1 MGMGMGILQLGL
13 NRVAA
18 VSNGGRQCAMHTV
31 TTRRPVLAA
40 FAHLA
45 SLAVLG
51 ALPAC
56 SALSGPASA
65 PAEDEALRAA
75 LAGAHRS
82 AANRERDG
90 ARHPYETLR
99 FFGIRPTQRVVELTP
114 GGGWYTEILA
124 PYLRPQG
131 LFCTA
136 HFAQEGGSEGRRRA
150 RANHDARLAR
160 QPALYDRVVSG
171 TLPSGGR
178 FGDITAALEKDGGA
192 DLIVTFRNV
201 HNWLEDGS
209 LDDTLRACHALLK
222 RGGVLGVVDHR
233 AAPGT
238 SVEAQRKSG
247 YVTEALMQTR
257 AQAVGFKLDA
267 RSEVNANPRD
277 TKDYANGVWALPP
290 TFAGKDVDRERYA
303 AIGESDRFTHRYVKA

>member
-1 MGMGMGILQLGL
+1 M
-13 NRVAA
+13 N
-18 VSNGGRQCAMHTV
+18 T
-31 TTRRPVLAA
+31 TPTRRAAIAALAA
-40 FAHLA
+40 LP
-45 SLAVLG
+45 VLG

-56 SALSGPASA
+56 SALPDAGTAA
-65 PAEDEALRAA
+65 PDDEALRAA

-82 AANRERDG
+82 AANRARDG

-136 HFAQEGGSEGRRRA
+136 HFAKEGGSEGRRRA
-150 RANHDARLAR
+150 RANYDARLAK
-160 QPALYDRVVSG
+160 QPELYDRLFSG

-178 FGDITAALEKDGGA
+178 FGDIAAALEKDGGA

-209 LDDTLRACHALLK
+209 LDDTLKACHALLK

-238 SVEAQRKSG
+238 PVETMMKTG
-247 YVTEALMQTR
+247 YVSEALMEAR
-257 AQAVGFKLDA
+257 AQQAGFKLAA

-277 TKDYANGVWALPP
+277 TKNHVGGVWSLPP
-290 TFAGKDVDRERYA
+290 TFAGKDVDRERFA
-303 AIGESDRFTHRYVKA
+303 AIGESDRFTHRYVKS

>member
-1 MGMGMGILQLGL
+1 M
-13 NRVAA
+13 R
-18 VSNGGRQCAMHTV
+18 RMHTPK
-31 TTRRPVLAA
+31 RRAFLAA
-40 FAHLA
+40 LA
-45 SLAVLG
+45 

-56 SALSGPASA
+56 SALPPSA
-65 PAEDEALRAA
+65 PAPAVDDEALRAA

-82 AANRERDG
+82 AANRARDA

-99 FFGIRPTQRVVELTP
+99 FFGLRPSWAVVELTP

-136 HFAQEGGSEGRRRA
+136 HFDKAEGSEGRRRA
-150 RANHDARLAR
+150 RANYDTRLAK
-160 QPALYDRVVSG
+160 QPELYDRLFSG

-178 FGDITAALEKDGGA
+178 FGDIATVLEKNGGA

-209 LDDTLRACHALLK
+209 LDDTLKACHALLR

-238 SVEAQRKSG
+238 ALAVQMKTG
-247 YVTEALMQTR
+247 YVAEALMAAR
-257 AQAVGFKLDA
+257 AVAAGFKLDA
-267 RSEVNANPRD
+267 RSEINANPRD
-277 TKDYANGVWALPP
+277 TKDHANGVWSLPP
-290 TFAGKDVDRERYA
+290 TFQGKDVDRERYA
-303 AIGESDRFTHRYVKA
+303 AIGESDRFTHRYTKA

>member
-1 MGMGMGILQLGL
+1 MQTP
-13 NRVAA
+13 NRRA
-18 VSNGGRQCAMHTV
+18 
-31 TTRRPVLAA
+31 VLAT
-40 FAHLA
+40 LA
-45 SLAVLG
+45 

-56 SALSGPASA
+56 SALPPSA
-65 PAEDEALRAA
+65 QTAAADDPALRAA
-75 LAGAHRS
+75 LAGTHRS
-82 AANRERDG
+82 AASRARDG

-136 HFAQEGGSEGRRRA
+136 HFAKEGGSEGRRRS
-150 RANHDARLAR
+150 RANYDARLAK
-160 QPALYDRVVSG
+160 QPELYDRLFSG

-178 FGDITAALEKDGGA
+178 FGDIASALEKDGGA
-192 DLIVTFRNV
+192 DLILTFRNV

-209 LDDTLRACHALLK
+209 LDDTLKACHALLM

-238 SVEAQRKSG
+238 PIAAQMKSG
-247 YVTEALMQTR
+247 YVTEALMAAR
-257 AQAVGFKLDA
+257 AQAVGFQLAA
-267 RSEVNANPRD
+267 RSEVNANPLD
-277 TKDYANGVWALPP
+277 TKDHVDGVWSLPP
-290 TFAGKDVDRERYA
+290 TFQGKDKDRERFA

>member
-1 MGMGMGILQLGL
+1 M
-13 NRVAA
+13 N
-18 VSNGGRQCAMHTV
+18 TP
-31 TTRRPVLAA
+31 TTRRPVLAT
-40 FAHLA
+40 LA
-45 SLAVLG
+45 ALA
-51 ALPAC
+51 ALPFVAGLSAC
-56 SALSGPASA
+56 SAVPGASA
-65 PAEDEALRAA
+65 EPAEDEALRAA

-82 AANRERDG
+82 AANRARDG

-99 FFGIRPTQRVVELTP
+99 FFSIRPTQRVVELTP

-136 HFAQEGGSEGRRRA
+136 HFAKEGGSEGRRRA
-150 RANHDARLAR
+150 RTNYDARLAR
-160 QPALYDRVVSG
+160 QPELYDRLFSG

-178 FGDITAALEKDGGA
+178 FGDIASALEKDGGA

-209 LDDTLRACHALLK
+209 LDDTLKACHALLK
-222 RGGVLGVVDHR
+222 QGGVLGVVDHR

-238 SVEAQRKSG
+238 PVATMMKSG
-247 YVTEALMQTR
+247 YVSEALMEAR
-257 AQAVGFKLDA
+257 AQAVGFKLAA

-277 TKDYANGVWALPP
+277 TKDHVGGVWSLPP
-290 TFAGKDVDRERYA
+290 TFAGKDVDRERFA

>member
-1 MGMGMGILQLGL
+1 VVNNVGM
-13 NRVAA
+13 N
-18 VSNGGRQCAMHTV
+18 T
-31 TTRRPVLAA
+31 TPTRRPVLAA
-40 FAHLA
+40 LATFAALP
-45 SLAVLG
+45 VLG

-56 SALSGPASA
+56 SGLTGSA
-65 PAEDEALRAA
+65 AAPEDEALRAA

-82 AANRERDG
+82 EANRARDG

-136 HFAQEGGSEGRRRA
+136 NFAKEGGSEGRRRA
-150 RANHDARLAR
+150 RANFDARLAK
-160 QPALYDRVVSG
+160 QPELYDRLFSG

-178 FGDITAALEKDGGA
+178 FGDIAAALEKDGGA

-209 LDDTLRACHALLK
+209 LDDTLKACFALLK

-238 SVEAQRKSG
+238 SIETQMKTG
-247 YVTEALMQTR
+247 YVTEALMEAR
-257 AQAVGFKLDA
+257 AQQAGFQLAA

-277 TKDYANGVWALPP
+277 TKNHVNGVWSLPP
-290 TFAGKDVDRERYA
+290 TYQGKDVDRERFA

>member
-1 MGMGMGILQLGL
+1 VIDNGAM
-13 NRVAA
+13 NR
-18 VSNGGRQCAMHTV
+18 TP
-31 TTRRPVLAA
+31 TRRAALSA
-40 FAHLA
+40 FAGFAGLP
-45 SLAVLG
+45 VLG

-56 SALSGPASA
+56 SALPDSAATPAD
-65 PAEDEALRAA
+65 DEALRAA

-82 AANRERDG
+82 AANRARDG

-136 HFAQEGGSEGRRRA
+136 HFAKDTGSEGRRRA
-150 RANHDARLAR
+150 RANYDARLAK
-160 QPALYDRVVSG
+160 QPELYDRLFSG

-209 LDDTLRACHALLK
+209 LDDTLKACFSLLK

-238 SVEAQRKSG
+238 PIETQMKTG
-247 YVTEALMQTR
+247 YVTEALMEAR
-257 AQAVGFKLDA
+257 AQQAGFRLAA

-277 TKDYANGVWALPP
+277 TKDHVGGVWSLPP
-290 TFAGKDVDRERYA
+290 TYAGKDVDRERFA
-303 AIGESDRFTHRYVKA
+303 AIGESDRFTHRYVKG